1 MAISTSSILG
11 VTAFTFF
18 TLYILS
24 QILDFYGVTSS
35 VYGYYLAFYGFLA
48 ISMLVLPTTYSTLSD
63 PGEIKTASPITEN
76 VAYTRPPP
84 YAPHGP
90 IVPVQGKVVGIKYP
104 SQGTP
109 AVPVSQINLL

>member
-48 ISMLVLPTTYSTLSD
+48 ISMLVLPTTYSTLSE
-63 PGEIKTASPITEN
+63 PGKIKVASNITEN
-76 VAYTRPPP
+76 LIKPSAPPLP
-84 YAPHGP
+84 SQPSAPP
-90 IVPVQGKVVGIKYP
+90 LPMVSV
-104 SQGTP
+104 QGTP
-109 AVPVSQINLL
+109 AVPVSPINII

>member
-11 VTAFTFF
+11 VTGFTFF

-48 ISMLVLPTTYSTLSD
+48 ISMLVLPTTYATLSE
-63 PGEIKTASPITEN
+63 PSEVKITSSNITEN
-76 VAYTRPPP
+76 VIKPSAPPL
-84 YAPHGP
+84 P
-90 IVPVQGKVVGIKYP
+90 IVPVQGKVVGITYP
-104 SQGTP
+104 TQGTP
-109 AVPVSQINLL
+109 AIPVSQINIL